1 MMRTEA
7 LYSLAVLL
15 GLFCAVP
22 RTLWG
27 ETPGPEPKT
36 PTLADSASATPSA
49 EPLGAPAPPQAVQG
63 GESRPNTAETG
74 SPSDAKD
81 GARLQLDLGRP
92 SAPPGGPEIRLRS
105 EPEGNPHVPSS
116 QGTTAET
123 IPPQA
128 DPRTNDAQIT
138 PEPAAFNGVTP
149 GQTTVAELLKQWGQ
163 PKDSRQTPPETR
175 YLFEMPPFSQV
186 EVIARENLVRSIVVR
201 LEKGYPANLVA
212 QHLELGRIR
221 AVYISNPQGEILGQA
236 FPERGVIF
244 AFTPADQP
252 GKASNMVTDIILEE
266 LTPDPFLLRAETFW
280 DSEPESAAR
289 DLTYALKLD
298 PQAARAWWLLAR
310 VQKLTG
316 QPTKALD
323 SIRQAVR
330 LNPQEVPYR
339 LELAQILL
347 DNRQTEAALAELQ
360 QVVALSEDR
369 PHFKAKA
376 LCLLGDVYHAAEP
389 PDFKKALDYHYE
401 AIKVAQAM
409 RTDPYPAYR
418 VAAKEVLV
426 DAHLG
431 AAKDIAWGVWERKEA
446 VVNRWLER
454 AESFAEDLVQTERQ
468 PPKALF
474 KTAATAL
481 AVGVA
486 LPQAIE
492 PQPWLEKL
500 DRSFQAL
507 LQDASAHRRAQLHWD
522 YGAAL
527 YDAVQ
532 HFQARQ
538 QHDLAAQYGEKAI
551 AALEQG
557 LSAHVPDA
565 MDHYLLG
572 RLYFRLGAVY
582 AIAQKKHAEAIPY
595 YDKAVPHLED
605 AAKGSTESL
614 VGRLGE
620 TFVSMGVSYWETGQK
635 ERAVELTE
643 KGIQL
648 MEQAVKAKQLPE
660 SALSVPY
667 ANLRTMRE
675 ALGRTARSDGPSQT
689 PLSR

>member
-1 MMRTEA
+1 MMRTHVISSFA
-7 LYSLAVLL
+7 FLL
-15 GLFCAVP
+15 GLFCAVAQTFGEQSP
-22 RTLWG
+22 R
-27 ETPGPEPKT
+27 PEWQT
-36 PTLADSASATPSA
+36 PTLADPVSSPPSS
-49 EPLGAPAPPQAVQG
+49 GRSAPAATTASPERNEAPPG
-63 GESRPNTAETG
+63 SPGTSSLPSSGESP
-74 SPSDAKD
+74 
-81 GARLQLDLGRP
+81 RLQLDLGQPAP
-92 SAPPGGPEIRLRS
+92 SPGGPEIRLRS
-105 EPEGNPHVPSS
+105 DLDSQPGAAAPQKPSP
-116 QGTTAET
+116 ET
-123 IPPQA
+123 ISPQA
-128 DPRTNDAQIT
+128 DPRTNGNDIH

-149 GQTTVAELLKQWGQ
+149 GQTTVAKLLKQWGQ
-163 PKDSRQTPPETR
+163 PKDSRKIPPETR

-186 EVIARENLVRSIVVR
+186 EVIARDNLVRSIVVR
-201 LEKGYPANLVA
+201 LEKSYPANLVA
-212 QHLELGRIR
+212 QHLELSQIR
-221 AVYISNPQGEILGQA
+221 AVYVSNPQGEILGQA

-244 AFTPADQP
+244 AFAPADQP

-266 LTPDPFLLRAETFW
+266 LSADPFVLRAETFW

-289 DLTYALKLD
+289 DLAQALKLD
-298 PQAARAWWLLAR
+298 PQMARAWWLLAR
-310 VQKLTG
+310 VQRLLG
-316 QPTKALD
+316 QTAKAQE
-323 SIRQAVR
+323 SIQQAVT
-330 LNPQEVPYR
+330 LSPQELSYR

-347 DNRQTEAALAELQ
+347 DGRQTEPALAELQ
-360 QVVALSEDR
+360 QVVALAEDR
-369 PHFKAKA
+369 PHLKAKA
-376 LCLLGDVYHAAEP
+376 LCLIGDVYHAAEP

-409 RTDPYPAYR
+409 RTDPFPAYR

-454 AESFAEDLVQTERQ
+454 AEALAQDLVQTERQ

-481 AVGVA
+481 AVSVA

-492 PQPWLEKL
+492 AQPWLEKL
-500 DRSFQAL
+500 DQALQIL
-507 LQDASAHRRAQLHWD
+507 LQDASPHRKAQIQWD

-557 LSAHVPDA
+557 LTAHVPDTT
-565 MDHYLLG
+565 DHYLLG

-582 AIAQKKHAEAIPY
+582 AIAQKKHTEAIPY
-595 YDKAVPHLED
+595 YDKAIPHLEH
-605 AAKGSTESL
+605 AAQGAADSL
-614 VGRLGE
+614 RGRLGE
-620 TFVSMGVSYWETGQK
+620 TFVSMAVSYWETGQK

-660 SALSVPY
+660 SALSVPH

-675 ALGRTARSDGPSQT
+675 ALGRTARSDAPSQT
-689 PLSR
+689 PLTR